1 VTHFAF
7 GWATQVVVL
16 DDEGRI
22 ARVVAAHD
30 VGRVLNRTLLEGQI
44 EGGVHMGLGQ
54 ALSEEF
60 VVRDGIPATDT
71 LKSLGI
77 IPAAGMPPV
86 ETILVEEPQPEGPFG
101 AKGVGEAVLVP
112 TAAAVASALHR
123 FDGIRRTRL
132 PMRDS
137 AAARAAVPRLAH
149 LARHDGPGADDT
161 TASRHAAPAGRQP

>member
-1 VTHFAF
+1 M
-7 GWATQVVVL
+7 
-16 DDEGRI
+16 
-22 ARVVAAHD
+22 
-30 VGRVLNRTLLEGQI
+30 LNRTLVEGQI

-60 VVRDGIPATDT
+60 PVSDGVPVGDT

-77 IPAAGMPPV
+77 IPAAGMPDV
-86 ETILVEEPQPEGPFG
+86 ETILVEEPQPGGPFG
-101 AKGVGEAVLVP
+101 AKGIGEAVLVP
-112 TAAAVASALHR
+112 TAAAVAGALFR

-149 LARHDGPGADDT
+149 LTRPERAGPERIPEPTG
-161 TASRHAAPAGRQP
+161 SRP

>member
-1 VTHFAF
+1 
-7 GWATQVVVL
+7 
-16 DDEGRI
+16 
-22 ARVVAAHD
+22 
-30 VGRVLNRTLLEGQI
+30 
-44 EGGVHMGLGQ
+44 
-54 ALSEEF
+54 
-60 VVRDGIPATDT
+60 
-71 LKSLGI
+71 
-77 IPAAGMPPV
+77 MPPV

-149 LARHDGPGADDT
+149 LARDDGPGADDT
-161 TASRHAAPAGRQP
+161 TASRHAAPAGRQR